1 MKRCL
6 LIALALFIFCK
17 PVWAEIILPDRMTV
31 KQFYDMETD
40 TYKTSEEMYNQFF
53 ALGYLTGIRDSIQ
66 FEFGIL
72 KYSGKEI
79 KDSDI
84 EITDDCIRRPLN
96 VWKSLVFDKYK
107 LNKIKGDNLL
117 WAAFRVTIEEVC
129 NVDLMGLKEN
139 KITKPI
145 PMPSSSYKVS
155 EVTDGDT
162 VKIIKND
169 EEIKVRLVDI
179 DCFETSANPRGKWQ
193 AEHYNKSIDEVI
205 KLGNQSKEILQDFVN
220 QQADGKVVL
229 VDRGKDKYKRTLGVL
244 YIDGVN
250 VNDYM
255 LQYGKCEKYMPR
267 KPLQSLM

>member
-1 MKRCL
+1 MKRYL
-6 LIALALFIFCK
+6 LIALYLFMFSN
-17 PVWAEIILPDRMTV
+17 VARAEMVSPSKMTV
-31 KQFYDMETD
+31 SEYYSLYNNAVYGNTD
-40 TYKTSEEMYNQFF
+40 SLSTQELYNYFSMT
-53 ALGYLTGIRDSIQ
+53 GYLMGIRDITSV
-66 FEFGIL
+66 
-72 KYSGKEI
+72 KYNISNAKE
-79 KDSDI
+79 
-84 EITDDCIRRPLN
+84 TYDCINRPLK
-96 VWKSLVFDKYK
+96 VWIPLVFDAYK
-107 LNKIKGDNLL
+107 LNKIKGDEP
-117 WAAFRVTIEEVC
+117 FYTCFFMIMEEVC
-129 NVDLMGLKEN
+129 NTDLFGISELEN
-139 KITKPI
+139 NKTTKPI

-193 AEHYNKSIDEVI
+193 AEHYNKSINEVI
-205 KLGNQSKEILQDFVN
+205 NLGNQSKEILQDFVN

>member
-1 MKRCL
+1 MKRFLFVFAALSMFCNPVKANTFDQEYL
-6 LIALALFIFCK
+6 SVNDAYILEKTDSSIYSLYDRYLFVGYFLGMRDFFSSLVLPFDEKKSKCIARPLGVWEDVIF
-17 PVWAEIILPDRMTV
+17 D
-31 KQFYDMETD
+31 Q
-40 TYKTSEEMYNQFF
+40 YKVNK
-53 ALGYLTGIRDSIQ
+53 I
-66 FEFGIL
+66 
-72 KYSGKEI
+72 SGKDYFSI
-79 KDSDI
+79 IFLK
-84 EITDDCIRRPLN
+84 TIR
-96 VWKSLVFDKYK
+96 
-107 LNKIKGDNLL
+107 
-117 WAAFRVTIEEVC
+117 EVC
-129 NVDLMGLKEN
+129 DIDLPELIKNEP
-139 KITKPI
+139 TKPI

-169 EEIKVRLVDI
+169 EIIKVRLADI

-193 AEHYNKSIDEVI
+193 AEHYNKTIDEVI
-205 KLGNQSKEILQDFVN
+205 KLGKQSKEILQDFVN